1 MRLEN
6 FSSFGFA
13 KGWLVCQ
20 AKPNV
25 LKCAA
30 GFFFL
35 SSDGRTVGLLG
46 LLVTF
51 RAFGDGRYRSRTPKT
66 RSEIYFKSS
75 KYFNRSGTQEPIAK
89 ALLNRRPL
97 DEGQLYPKII
107 HSFELTY

>member
-1 MRLEN
+1 MSVRGLEN

-51 RAFGDGRYRSRTPKT
+51 CSL
-66 RSEIYFKSS
+66 
-75 KYFNRSGTQEPIAK
+75 AK
-89 ALLNRRPL
+89 WRVLKHLLS
-97 DEGQLYPKII
+97 I
-107 HSFELTY
+107 